1 MHVANN
7 FAVVLDANVLYPFR
21 KRDILLRFA
30 HAGFFRACW
39 TDRIEGEWT
48 SRLLAQK
55 PHLAASVEAQ
65 LAAMREH
72 FPEALVTGYEPLI
85 EALTL
90 PDPDDRHVLAA
101 AIRCGAQ
108 QIITENLADF
118 PDDAL
123 APFSIEAS
131 SCDDFLLRTFELYPA
146 QAVEVLSRLRQSYR
160 NPPFTASEFIFDLT
174 ARGMPKLASRLGA
187 APGFIRVF

>member
-1 MHVANN
+1 
-7 FAVVLDANVLYPFR
+7 
-21 KRDILLRFA
+21 
-30 HAGFFRACW
+30 
-39 TDRIEGEWT
+39 
-48 SRLLAQK
+48 
-55 PHLAASVEAQ
+55 
-65 LAAMREH
+65 MREH

-108 QIITENLADF
+108 QIITENLAHF

-123 APFSIEAS
+123 APFSVEAS

-146 QAVEVLSRLRQSYR
+146 EAVEVLGRLRQSYR

-174 ARGMPKLASRLGA
+174 AKGMPKLASRLRDA
-187 APGFIRVF
+187 LGFIRAV

>member
-1 MHVANN
+1 MIHIADN

-21 KRDILLRFA
+21 KRDVLLRFA

-39 TDRIEGEWT
+39 TDRIEDEWT
-48 SRLLAQK
+48 RSLLAQK
-55 PHLAASVEAQ
+55 PDAATSIEAQ
-65 LAAMREH
+65 LIAMREH

-123 APFSIEAS
+123 APFSIEANS
-131 SCDDFLLRTFELYPA
+131 ADDFLLETFELYPA
-146 QAVEVLSRLRQSYR
+146 EAVEVLSRMRQGYR

-174 ARGMPKLASRLGA
+174 AKGMPKLASRLRPA
-187 APGFIRVF
+187 RALL

>member
-1 MHVANN
+1 MHIANN
-7 FAVVLDANVLYPFR
+7 FVVVLDANVLYPFR
-21 KRDILLRFA
+21 KRDILLHFA

-48 SRLLAQK
+48 RSLLARK
-55 PHLAASVEAQ
+55 PHLTTSVEAQ
-65 LAAMREH
+65 LTAMREH

-101 AIRCGAQ
+101 AICCGAQ
-108 QIITENLADF
+108 QIITENLTDF

-123 APFSIEAS
+123 APFSVEAS
-131 SCDDFLLRTFELYPA
+131 SADDFLLRTFELYPA
-146 QAVEVLSRLRQSYR
+146 QAIEALGRKRQSYR
-160 NPPFTASEFIFDLT
+160 NPPFTALEFIFDLT
-174 ARGMPKLASRLGA
+174 ARGMPKLASRLRPA
-187 APGFIRVF
+187 QKFL

>member
-39 TDRIEGEWT
+39 TDWIEGEWT

-65 LAAMREH
+65 LAAHAGAFSR
-72 FPEALVTGYEPLI
+72 GS
-85 EALTL
+85 
-90 PDPDDRHVLAA
+90 RH
-101 AIRCGAQ
+101 
-108 QIITENLADF
+108 
-118 PDDAL
+118 
-123 APFSIEAS
+123 
-131 SCDDFLLRTFELYPA
+131 
-146 QAVEVLSRLRQSYR
+146 RLR
-160 NPPFTASEFIFDLT
+160 ASD
-174 ARGMPKLASRLGA
+174 
-187 APGFIRVF
+187 

>member
-1 MHVANN
+1 V
-7 FAVVLDANVLYPFR
+7 DKPFTGAETSSR
-21 KRDILLRFA
+21 RQRRGSTGR
-30 HAGFFRACW
+30 HAGAF
-39 TDRIEGEWT
+39 
-48 SRLLAQK
+48 SRGSSHRL
-55 PHLAASVEAQ
+55 
-65 LAAMREH
+65 R
-72 FPEALVTGYEPLI
+72 TLI

-123 APFSIEAS
+123 ASFSAEAS

-146 QAVEVLSRLRQSYR
+146 QAVEILSQVRQSYR
-160 NPPFTASEFIFDLT
+160 KPSFAASEFILDLT
-174 ARGMPKLASRLGA
+174 ARGMPKLASRLGV

>member
-1 MHVANN
+1 MHIVNN

-30 HAGFFRACW
+30 HAGFFRAHW
-39 TDRIEGEWT
+39 TDQIEREWT
-48 SRLLAQK
+48 SNLLAHK
-55 PHLAASVEAQ
+55 PDAAASVEAQ
-65 LAAMREH
+65 LTRMREH

-90 PDPDDRHVLAA
+90 PDPNDRHVLAA
-101 AIRCGAQ
+101 AICCGAQ

-123 APFSIEAS
+123 AQFSVEANS
-131 SCDDFLLRTFELYPA
+131 ADDFLLQTFELDPA
-146 QAVEVLSRLRQSYR
+146 EAVEVLSRMRQSYR

-174 ARGMPKLASRLGA
+174 ARGMPKLASRLRGA
-187 APGFIRVF
+187 RAFL

>member
-30 HAGFFRACW
+30 HAGFFCVCW
-39 TDRIEGEWT
+39 TDRIESEWT
-48 SRLLAQK
+48 SHLLARK

-85 EALTL
+85 EALML

-108 QIITENLADF
+108 QIITEILADF

-123 APFSIEAS
+123 ASFSVEAS

-146 QAVEVLSRLRQSYR
+146 QAVEILSQVRQSYR
-160 NPPFTASEFIFDLT
+160 YC
-174 ARGMPKLASRLGA
+174 
-187 APGFIRVF
+187 

>member
-65 LAAMREH
+65 RAAMREH
-72 FPEALVTGYEPLI
+72 FPEA
-85 EALTL
+85 
-90 PDPDDRHVLAA
+90 
-101 AIRCGAQ
+101 
-108 QIITENLADF
+108 
-118 PDDAL
+118 
-123 APFSIEAS
+123 
-131 SCDDFLLRTFELYPA
+131 
-146 QAVEVLSRLRQSYR
+146 RLR
-160 NPPFTASEFIFDLT
+160 ASGRGFD
-174 ARGMPKLASRLGA
+174 PSR
-187 APGFIRVF
+187 P

>member
-7 FAVVLDANVLYPFR
+7 FVVVLDANVLYPFR

-30 HAGFFRACW
+30 QAGFFRACW
-39 TDRIEGEWT
+39 TDQIEGEWT
-48 SRLLAQK
+48 GRLLAQK
-55 PHLAASVEAQ
+55 PQLAASIETQ
-65 LAAMREH
+65 LAAMRKH

-85 EALTL
+85 EALSL

-101 AIRCGAQ
+101 AIRCNAQ

-123 APFSIEAS
+123 APFSLEAS
-131 SCDDFLLRTFELYPA
+131 NADDFLLRTFELYPA
-146 QAVEVLSRLRQSYR
+146 EAVEVLSRLRQNYR
-160 NPPFTASEFIFDLT
+160 NPPFTASEFILDLT
-174 ARGMPKLASRLGA
+174 ARGMPKLASQLRDA
-187 APGFIRVF
+187 

>member
-55 PHLAASVEAQ
+55 PNLAASVEAQ

-85 EALTL
+85 EVLTL

-123 APFSIEAS
+123 APFSVEANS
-131 SCDDFLLRTFELYPA
+131 ADDFLLQTFELYPA
-146 QAVEVLSRLRQSYR
+146 EAVEVLSRMRQSYR
-160 NPPFTASEFIFDLT
+160 NPPFSASDFILDLT
-174 ARGMPKLASRLGA
+174 AKGMPKLASLLWA
-187 APGFIRVF
+187 TPTFI

>member
-1 MHVANN
+1 LIHFADN
-7 FAVVLDANVLYPFR
+7 FGVVLDANVLYPFR

-30 HAGFFRACW
+30 HAGFFRAYW
-39 TDRIEGEWT
+39 TDRIEDEWT
-48 SRLLAQK
+48 RSLLAQK
-55 PHLAASVEAQ
+55 PDAAASIEAQ
-65 LAAMREH
+65 LAAIREH

-90 PDPDDRHVLAA
+90 PDPADRHVLAA

-108 QIITENLADF
+108 QIITENLVDF

-123 APFSIEAS
+123 APFSIEANGA
-131 SCDDFLLRTFELYPA
+131 DDFLLQTFELYPA
-146 QAVEVLSRLRQSYR
+146 DAVEALSRMCQNYR

-174 ARGMPKLASRLGA
+174 AKGMPKLASRLRSA
-187 APGFIRVF
+187 RALL

>member
-1 MHVANN
+1 LIHFADN
-7 FAVVLDANVLYPFR
+7 FGVVLDANVLYPFR

-30 HAGFFRACW
+30 HAGFFRAYW
-39 TDRIEGEWT
+39 TDRIEDEWT
-48 SRLLAQK
+48 RSLLAQK
-55 PHLAASVEAQ
+55 PDAAASIEAQ
-65 LAAMREH
+65 LAAIREH

-90 PDPDDRHVLAA
+90 PDPADRHVLAA

-108 QIITENLADF
+108 QIITENLVDF

-123 APFSIEAS
+123 APFSIEANGA
-131 SCDDFLLRTFELYPA
+131 DNFLLQTFELYPA
-146 QAVEVLSRLRQSYR
+146 DAVEVLSRMRQNYR

-174 ARGMPKLASRLGA
+174 AKGMPKLASRLRSA
-187 APGFIRVF
+187 RALL